1 MAKTAE
7 GETYDEVTGAL
18 LEAPPKRRR
27 AKRELTPEEL
37 QAKEERRQWRMAK
50 LRALEALSPSLPLEG
65 ESVRETDG
73 VIEITKAL
81 ELAPLLKLPRLS
93 GKGGPGSSLV
103 VSHRSY
109 DGMGGGS
116 AMTYAVLFAEF
127 HDRSGYRAR
136 TRGVA
141 VRVEELRQ
149 VAAALTTLA
158 DELDAG
164 QSEGRSPGQRP
175 GEPGSTPGPATTE
188 AT

>member
-1 MAKTAE
+1 MKETAD
-7 GETYDEVTGAL
+7 GERYDEETGEVLA
-18 LEAPPKRRR
+18 APKRRR

-37 QAKEERRQWRMAK
+37 QAKEERRAWRMAK
-50 LRALEALSPSLPLEG
+50 LRALEALSPALPLEG

-136 TRGVA
+136 TRGVT
-141 VRVEELRQ
+141 VRLEELRQ
-149 VAAALTTLA
+149 VAAALTSLA
-158 DELDAG
+158 DQLDAG

-188 AT
+188 GA